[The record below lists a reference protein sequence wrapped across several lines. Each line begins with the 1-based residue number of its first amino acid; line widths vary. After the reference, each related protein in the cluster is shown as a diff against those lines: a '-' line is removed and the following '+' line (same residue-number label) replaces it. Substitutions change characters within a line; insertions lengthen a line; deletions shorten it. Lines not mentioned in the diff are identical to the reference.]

1 MCRGAFESTPP
12 HFESTGHRFKT
23 TPRCKISGMRRV
35 LVALL
40 FAAALSAHAE
50 SLVLAGG
57 RLIDGFG
64 GPPVDDAAVVID
76 GNRIVAA
83 GPMAS
88 VKIPPGARVID
99 TDGMTM
105 MPGIMDMHVHLMIL
119 GHGNY
124 DHWDATYPSQFR
136 DVVMPISAKELLMA
150 GVTTARD
157 LGAPLDDIV
166 AVKRRIERGEIPGP
180 RMFVSG
186 PFLQHTSP
194 PAEAAFRWA
203 INGPDDARKKVDT
216 VVDGGA
222 DVIKLID
229 QDQMTAEEVKAI
241 VDEAHKRGK
250 PVVAHAHRSD
260 EIRAGLRAGV
270 DCFEH
275 TGLGTKPGYEDD
287 VLQMIRDRNATL
299 YWTPTIEALYLYDY
313 TLRFPERVDDQRL
326 KRDLPPAMWKDVHD
340 SIKDVSHLSYF
351 AFVPRRIPT
360 LPNKFKQL
368 RDSGVTLLVGTD
380 SGIPLNFHF
389 DSTWRELD
397 WFVRLGVPPMEALRA
412 ATYWPAQFLKQPDLG
427 TISAGKLAD
436 VIVIDGDP
444 LTDMSSMRNVV
455 HVVKD
460 GKVYK

>member
-1 MCRGAFESTPP
+1 
-12 HFESTGHRFKT
+12 
-23 TPRCKISGMRRV
+23 MRR
-35 LVALL
+35 LIVALL
-40 FAAALSAHAE
+40 LAAAVSAHAE

-83 GPMAS
+83 GPLAS
-88 VKIPPGARVID
+88 IKIPPGARVID

-119 GHGNY
+119 GHGDYNY
-124 DHWDATYPSQFR
+124 WFQNYASQWR

-166 AVKRRIERGEIPGP
+166 AVKKRIERGEIPGP
-180 RMFVSG
+180 RLFVSG
-186 PFLQHTSP
+186 PFLQHTAP
-194 PAEAAFRWA
+194 PLEAKFRWA
-203 INGPDDARKKVDT
+203 VNGPEDGRKKVDT

-229 QDQMTAEEVKAI
+229 QDQMTPDEVKAI

-260 EIRAGLRAGV
+260 EIRQGLRAGV

-275 TGLGTKPGYEDD
+275 TGLATKPGYEDD

-299 YWTPTIEALYLYDY
+299 YWCPTIEGLYLYDY

-326 KRDLPPAMWKDVHD
+326 KRDLPPAMYKDVHD
-340 SIKDVSHLSYF
+340 SLKDVSRLDYF
-351 AFVPRRIPT
+351 RLVPRRLPT

-368 RDSGVTLLVGTD
+368 RESGVTILVGTD

-397 WFVRLGVPPMEALRA
+397 TFVRLGMPPMDAIRA

-427 TISAGKLAD
+427 TIAPGKLAD

-444 LTDMSSMRNVV
+444 LTDMSTMRNVV